1 MTRDDALLF
10 LGLPPNASSEEE
22 IKRAF
27 AAKTAQWHPDLH
39 KSDPSKNDV
48 MRKLIE
54 ARDVALGKTA
64 PSKEQPAPQEQ
75 DEEECDL
82 QDEIRYTAE
91 YLAFIGADFFGTG
104 MPRTSGKPCRAHTKS
119 GTPCSARAKEGNYG
133 FCSRHR

>member
-27 AAKTAQWHPDLH
+27 AARTAQWHPDLH
-39 KSDPSKNDV
+39 KGDPSKNDA

-54 ARDVALGKTA
+54 ARDVALGKTQ
-64 PSKEQPAPQEQ
+64 PSKEHPTPQEED

-82 QDEIRYTAE
+82 QDEVQYTAE
-91 YLAFIGADFFGTG
+91 YLAFIGADFFGIG
-104 MPRTSGKPCRAHTKS
+104 MPKAKKGCRAFTRN
-119 GTPCSARAKEGNYG
+119 GDPCTARAKEGNYG